1 MPQGHREDCL
11 RLELGQQITVDEA
24 GLGGGRVPCAADEPD
39 YFIEM
44 VDRRDEALDDVCPL
58 SRLAEVVLRPA
69 SDDRDSVV
77 DVRLQTLFQ
86 RKDSRLAIDE
96 GQVDHAERLL
106 HLSVMVEL
114 IEDHV
119 LDRVPFEFEDD
130 SHPFPIALVPK
141 IHDSLD
147 SL

>member
-1 MPQGHREDCL
+1 MSSSISISRCSASSAFRPPSH
-11 RLELGQQITVDEA
+11 
-24 GLGGGRVPCAADEPD
+24 
-39 YFIEM
+39 
-44 VDRRDEALDDVCPL
+44 DRNSEDDV
-58 SRLAEVVLRPA
+58 RP
-69 SDDRDSVV
+69 
-77 DVRLQTLFQ
+77 QTLFQ

-114 IEDHV
+114 IEDHT
-119 LDRVPFEFEDD
+119 LDCVPFEFEDD
-130 SHPFPIALVPK
+130 SHPFPIALAPK

>member
-1 MPQGHREDCL
+1 MRSS
-11 RLELGQQITVDEA
+11 ISISYA
-24 GLGGGRVPCAADEPD
+24 CASTA
-39 YFIEM
+39 
-44 VDRRDEALDDVCPL
+44 VRRDEALDDVCPL

-69 SDDRDSVV
+69 PDDRDSVV